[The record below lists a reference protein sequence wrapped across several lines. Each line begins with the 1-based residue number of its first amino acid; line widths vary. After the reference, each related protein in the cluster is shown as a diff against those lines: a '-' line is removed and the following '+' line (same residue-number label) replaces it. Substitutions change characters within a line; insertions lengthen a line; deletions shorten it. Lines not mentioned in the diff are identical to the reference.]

1 MQYYLSLLGFAAID
15 SLNLLAFA
23 VIAGLW
29 LSSAGLGV
37 PFTPRAARF
46 TGGAFCGIVLLSL
59 VSVWVIGNNEEFVRS
74 LFYNLWAMVVLGV
87 IGVVITVLGLR
98 TPSEKAEETVEAPL
112 AQNVL
117 QKFGIAATGISLGV
131 IQSGTSA
138 PFAGGMVLI
147 SLHHTPAWLK
157 VVHIVMF
164 AIVAILP
171 SVALIITLSR
181 VNSGGVAAATRRI
194 DRFLSFGRVAGRVL
208 TIVVGIALMVVG
220 AVRIVQLSG
229 VLS

>member
-29 LSSAGLGV
+29 LSSAGRGV
-37 PFTPRAARF
+37 PFAPRAARF

-74 LFYNLWAMVVLGV
+74 LFYNLWAMVVVGV

-98 TPSEKAEETVEAPL
+98 TPAEKAEETVEAPL

-117 QKFGIAATGISLGV
+117 QKFGIAATGVSLGV

-147 SLHHTPAWLK
+147 SLHSTPWWIK

-171 SVALIITLSR
+171 SVALIVTLSR

-208 TIVVGIALMVVG
+208 TLVVGVALMVVG

-229 VLS
+229 MLS

>member
-1 MQYYLSLLGFAAID
+1 
-15 SLNLLAFA
+15 
-23 VIAGLW
+23 
-29 LSSAGLGV
+29 
-37 PFTPRAARF
+37 
-46 TGGAFCGIVLLSL
+46 
-59 VSVWVIGNNEEFVRS
+59 
-74 LFYNLWAMVVLGV
+74 MVVLGV

-171 SVALIITLSR
+171 SVALIAL
-181 VNSGGVAAATRRI
+181 VAGELRRRRGRHQA
-194 DRFLSFGRVAGRVL
+194 DRQVPVLRRVAGRVL
-208 TIVVGIALMVVG
+208 TLVVGVALMQVG
-220 AVRIVQLSG
+220 RCVQLSD
-229 VLS
+229 VVV